1 MASRH
6 SSYVFQPGA
15 ESSIIENMRHCFRA
29 GQFKCTN
36 VKLPTVFHCWEIA
49 VHSEEWLGLNS
60 DASPAK
66 PTSENGVANAPS
78 CLQPAEVYSRRKRRR
93 NDRQPQRAT
102 KIETV
107 HCGTALA
114 MDSDLA
120 GGLLFRVACIAAHRL
135 RQHVE

>member
-1 MASRH
+1 M
-6 SSYVFQPGA
+6 
-15 ESSIIENMRHCFRA
+15 
-29 GQFKCTN
+29 
-36 VKLPTVFHCWEIA
+36 
-49 VHSEEWLGLNS
+49 HSEEWLGLNS